1 MKRIL
6 KYLKPLAGRI
16 TFGLSVKVLGT
27 LAELLLPLILTHILE
42 DVIVLEKVGMIVFY
56 GVMMVICAAVA
67 CICNIVANRSA
78 AKVTM
83 IFSRSM
89 RKDLFERTL
98 YLSARDADRFTIPS
112 LESRITTDTYNVQ
125 NFIGMMQRMG
135 VRAPILLLGGV
146 TITLIMDAYLSLV
159 MIATL
164 PLIFMTTFL
173 ISRKGVPLYTNVQR
187 SVDGMVRVVREDVQ
201 GIRVIKALSKNDYEN
216 RRYDKVNAGLS
227 RSERK
232 AGVIMGSVNPIMTLL
247 MNLGITGV
255 VALAAYRVSVGASD
269 APTIIAFM
277 QYFTLISMS
286 VMSLS
291 RMFVSYTK
299 CAASANRISE
309 VLETPDDYFV
319 TEKGEKSDTGAHVC
333 FENVSFSYLGKKNN
347 LENVSFSLKKGESL
361 GIIGATGSG
370 KSTLI
375 KLLMRFYEANSGK
388 ITISGNSVTAYTRE
402 ELTEMFGVAL
412 QNDFL
417 YAETVV
423 ENIRF
428 GRDIPMQDVIRAAKI
443 AQAHDFIDTF
453 PEKYDHMLTPKGTN
467 LSGGQRQR
475 LLIARAV
482 AARPD
487 ILILDD
493 SSSALDYKTDANLR
507 AALATELGDTTLIT
521 VAQRVSSV
529 KNCTHIIV
537 LDDGRVIGQGTHE
550 HLLENC
556 REYREISDSQMGGAF
571 VE

>member
-1 MKRIL
+1 M
-6 KYLKPLAGRI
+6 YLKSLELQGFKSFPDKTKL
-16 TFGLSVKVLGT
+16 TFEEGT
-27 LAELLLPLILTHILE
+27 T
-42 DVIVLEKVGMIVFY
+42 VIVGP
-56 GVMMVICAAVA
+56 
-67 CICNIVANRSA
+67 N
-78 AKVTM
+78 
-83 IFSRSM
+83 
-89 RKDLFERTL
+89 
-98 YLSARDADRFTIPS
+98 
-112 LESRITTDTYNVQ
+112 
-125 NFIGMMQRMG
+125 
-135 VRAPILLLGGV
+135 
-146 TITLIMDAYLSLV
+146 
-159 MIATL
+159 
-164 PLIFMTTFL
+164 
-173 ISRKGVPLYTNVQR
+173 
-187 SVDGMVRVVREDVQ
+187 
-201 GIRVIKALSKNDYEN
+201 
-216 RRYDKVNAGLS
+216 
-227 RSERK
+227 
-232 AGVIMGSVNPIMTLL
+232 
-247 MNLGITGV
+247 
-255 VALAAYRVSVGASD
+255 
-269 APTIIAFM
+269 
-277 QYFTLISMS
+277 
-286 VMSLS
+286 
-291 RMFVSYTK
+291 
-299 CAASANRISE
+299 
-309 VLETPDDYFV
+309 
-319 TEKGEKSDTGAHVC
+319 
-333 FENVSFSYLGKKNN
+333 
-347 LENVSFSLKKGESL
+347 
-361 GIIGATGSG
+361 GSG

-428 GRDIPMQDVIRAAKI
+428 GRDMPMEDVIRAAKI

-507 AALATELGDTTLIT
+507 AALATQLGDTTLIT